1 MIVKQ
6 MSGAGLPKEYL
17 DPEAA
22 EIIDLFNDYLHDR
35 IE

>member
-1 MIVKQ
+1 
-6 MSGAGLPKEYL
+6 MSGLGLPQEYL

-22 EIIDLFNDYLHDR
+22 KIIDLFNDYLHDR